1 MSAWRR
7 APLRFRLVAS
17 LVGLAA
23 LALVISGVM
32 GARLL
37 RGYLVD
43 RVDEQLRVAARSL
56 AEDPVS
62 PEQAAAQLPS
72 PFHVSFYGADGA
84 QVEVWWTPLQDR
96 KASPVTPERLT
107 PDQAGQRGGRPFTV
121 DDVRRHG
128 TWRAVALPIRRPG
141 PGPAIGTVLVSTNL
155 GEVEATVDRL
165 QHIAMLVGL
174 AVLAGLAVAGYAIVR
189 TALRPL
195 AEIEQTAAGITR
207 GDLTRRVPDAD
218 PATEVGR
225 VGRGLNTMLDQI
237 EGAFEARE
245 ASEATARRSEARMRQ
260 FVADASHELR
270 TPLTSIRGFAEL
282 YRQPAMTDRAAITD
296 ALRRIEDEAKRMGLL
311 VDDLLLLARL
321 DRQRPFAT
329 DPVDL
334 ATIAREAAE
343 AARVV
348 APDHPITFIGPAAA
362 DDGPVMVSGDDVR
375 LRQLATN
382 LVDNAVRHTP
392 AGTPIEVR
400 VGVVDAGAAEGG
412 DRDDGGADQPGAG
425 NRDGVHGQGRIELAV
440 ADQGPGLTAEQAARV
455 FERFYRTDTARSRR
469 GPSGAGLG
477 LSIVMAIAAA
487 HGGTASV
494 DTAPGEGA
502 TFRVRLPLPRPT
514 TPLTEPGGLTPE
526 PDEDTAWRTAPD
538 GPTAAP
544 DETSPSEVARRIAPN
559 GPTGTADECSSSE
572 DARQE
577 PIEAEASPGHPT
589 TRR

>member
-43 RVDEQLRVAARSL
+43 RVDDQLRVAARSL

-72 PFHVSFYGADGA
+72 PFHVSFYGADGG

-121 DDVRRHG
+121 DDVRHHG
-128 TWRAVALPIRRPG
+128 TWRAVALPIDRPG

-195 AEIEQTAAGITR
+195 TEIEQTAAAITR
-207 GDLTRRVPDAD
+207 GDLTCRVPDAD

-282 YRQPAMTDRAAITD
+282 YRQPAMTDRAAIAD

-334 ATIAREAAE
+334 ATIAREATE

-348 APDHPITFIGPAAA
+348 APDHPITFAGPAADEA
-362 DDGPVMVSGDDVR
+362 VMVVSGDDVR

-392 AGTPIEVR
+392 AGTSIEVHVR
-400 VGVVDAGAAEGG
+400 IVDDDAGNG
-412 DRDDGGADQPGAG
+412 DGS
-425 NRDGVHGQGRIELAV
+425 GRRWAELAV
-440 ADQGPGLTAEQAARV
+440 ADEGPGLAPEQATRV
-455 FERFYRTDTARSRR
+455 FERFYRTDTARSRK

-487 HGGTASV
+487 HGGTATV
-494 DTAPGEGA
+494 DTAPGRGA
-502 TFRVRLPLPRPT
+502 TFRVRLPLLATPPSDRPAAAALGDT
-514 TPLTEPGGLTPE
+514 TT
-526 PDEDTAWRTAPD
+526 
-538 GPTAAP
+538 
-544 DETSPSEVARRIAPN
+544 
-559 GPTGTADECSSSE
+559 
-572 DARQE
+572 
-577 PIEAEASPGHPT
+577 
-589 TRR
+589 

>member
-1 MSAWRR
+1 VSAWRR

-23 LALVISGVM
+23 LALIVSGAV

-43 RVDEQLRVAARSL
+43 RVDQQLESAAVLLSEGPISAEQ
-56 AEDPVS
+56 
-62 PEQAAAQLPS
+62 AAQLPS
-72 PFHVSFYGADGA
+72 PFHVSVYTPDGDLYG
-84 QVEVWWTPLQDR
+84 VLWTPLQDR
-96 KASPVTPERLT
+96 RASPRTPDRLT
-107 PDQAGQRGGRPFTV
+107 PDEVGERAGRPFTI
-121 DDVRRHG
+121 DDVAHHG
-128 TWRAVALPIRRPG
+128 RWRAVAGPIPWPPPRPG
-141 PGPAIGTVLVSTNL
+141 VGSVLVATNL
-155 GEVEATVDRL
+155 GEVDATVARL

-174 AVLAGLAVAGYAIVR
+174 AVLGGLAVVGYGIVR
-189 TALRPL
+189 SALRPL
-195 AEIEQTAAGITR
+195 TEIERTAAAITS

-225 VGRGLNTMLDQI
+225 VGRGLNTMLDHL
-237 EGAFEARE
+237 EEAFEARE

-282 YRQPAMTDRAAITD
+282 YRQPAMTDRAAIAD

-334 ATIAREAAE
+334 RAIARDAVA

-348 APDHPITFIGPAAA
+348 APDHPITFAEAA
-362 DDGPVMVSGDDVR
+362 DPVVVPGDDVR

-392 AGTPIEVR
+392 AGTPIEVAVR
-400 VGVVDAGAAEGG
+400 VVADSDSGSASDSVSISISDGG
-412 DRDDGGADQPGAG
+412 DAVADGERWA
-425 NRDGVHGQGRIELAV
+425 ELTV

-455 FERFYRTDTARSRR
+455 FERFYRTDTARSRK

-477 LSIVMAIAAA
+477 LSIVMAIAVA
-487 HGGTASV
+487 HGGTATV
-494 DTAPGEGA
+494 DAAPGAGA
-502 TFRVRLPLPRPT
+502 TFRVRLPVL
-514 TPLTEPGGLTPE
+514 
-526 PDEDTAWRTAPD
+526 
-538 GPTAAP
+538 
-544 DETSPSEVARRIAPN
+544 TSPSNEPGSPAP
-559 GPTGTADECSSSE
+559 GEADVPP
-572 DARQE
+572 DHRA
-577 PIEAEASPGHPT
+577 
-589 TRR
+589 TRL

>member
-43 RVDEQLRVAARSL
+43 RVDDQLRVAARSL

-72 PFHVSFYGADGA
+72 PFHVSFYGADGG

-107 PDQAGQRGGRPFTV
+107 PDQAGHREGRPFTV
-121 DDVRRHG
+121 DDVRHHG
-128 TWRAVALPIRRPG
+128 TWRAVALPIQRPG

-189 TALRPL
+189 SALRPL
-195 AEIEQTAAGITR
+195 TEIERTAAAITR

-282 YRQPAMTDRAAITD
+282 YRQPEMTDRAAIAD

-334 ATIAREAAE
+334 ATIAREATE

-348 APDHPITFIGPAAA
+348 APDHPITFAGPPP
-362 DDGPVMVSGDDVR
+362 DEPVMVSGDDVR

-392 AGTPIEVR
+392 TGTPIEVR
-400 VGVVDAGAAEGG
+400 VGLIE
-412 DRDDGGADQPGAG
+412 DGGSGPC
-425 NRDGVHGQGRIELAV
+425 VELAV

-487 HGGTASV
+487 HDGTASV

-502 TFRVRLPLPRPT
+502 TFRVRLPLPRLT
-514 TPLTEPGGLTPE
+514 GPLPE
-526 PDEDTAWRTAPD
+526 PDSSTTAADETSPSATARRNPTESD
-538 GPTAAP
+538 GPTAAAG
-544 DETSPSEVARRIAPN
+544 E
-559 GPTGTADECSSSE
+559 SSSG
-572 DARQE
+572 DARPE
-577 PIEAEASPGHPT
+577 PIEVEASPGHPT